1 MASGMSTESS
11 TGLHGI
17 EHGLDE
23 RLRGVPL
30 RQPDRGRAARPWD
43 GLWPLGIKKEGP
55 PAAPLFEREFG
66 RLFCRVKLVGTTRN
80 PAVRLE
86 ERDQV
91 LGRDT
96 LLAGKAQ
103 SVDPT
108 TSVHAG
114 RRHDLDDDAQRVSA
128 VLDLDTEQGR
138 SDFRGLLGLA
148 EVLPLNI
155 DGVRALQCSLEPKA
169 TPRSVRLLNRRLQ
182 QLDLALD
189 LVLGRLHRGRDGG
202 AFALVFLLLKLCS
215 LNIPTHKIS
224 P

>member
-66 RLFCRVKLVGTTRN
+66 Q
-80 PAVRLE
+80 AIS
-86 ERDQV
+86 ERQT
-91 LGRDT
+91 G
-96 LLAGKAQ
+96 AHNQK
-103 SVDPT
+103 S
-108 TSVHAG
+108 
-114 RRHDLDDDAQRVSA
+114 RR
-128 VLDLDTEQGR
+128 
-138 SDFRGLLGLA
+138 
-148 EVLPLNI
+148 
-155 DGVRALQCSLEPKA
+155 
-169 TPRSVRLLNRRLQ
+169 
-182 QLDLALD
+182 
-189 LVLGRLHRGRDGG
+189 
-202 AFALVFLLLKLCS
+202 
-215 LNIPTHKIS
+215 S